1 MHLLA
6 VIAAVSSATPAQAVV
21 RIQQAQR
28 VTRDEWERSGRKREI
43 VVREDNR
50 TLIVRLIELQ

>member
-6 VIAAVSSATPAQAVV
+6 VIAAVSSSIPAEAIV

-28 VTRDEWERSGRKREI
+28 VTEEHWRLSRGKREI
-43 VVREDNR
+43 VVREGDR
-50 TLIVRLIELQ
+50 TLIVRLIELE